1 MSKNVFRQILI
12 RTNMYVTV
20 KTHMEESKLIFYML
34 SKIWGF
40 FMGYFFHFWNEML
53 LWVSFCQVF
62 NVLYSKMKNCS
73 HFWESKKLWSMGRIV
88 PKTCMETSNMSKGV
102 LGTLQSLYNSSSF
115 RTSHS
120 DIQNDVRW
128 NTFALKIFN
137 AHGHYY
143 FV

>member
-1 MSKNVFRQILI
+1 
-12 RTNMYVTV
+12 MYVTV

-73 HFWESKKLWSMGRIV
+73 HFWESKKNCDLWEG
-88 PKTCMETSNMSKGV
+88 
-102 LGTLQSLYNSSSF
+102 
-115 RTSHS
+115 
-120 DIQNDVRW
+120 
-128 NTFALKIFN
+128 
-137 AHGHYY
+137 
-143 FV
+143 

>member
-1 MSKNVFRQILI
+1 
-12 RTNMYVTV
+12 
-20 KTHMEESKLIFYML
+20 
-34 SKIWGF
+34 
-40 FMGYFFHFWNEML
+40 
-53 LWVSFCQVF
+53 
-62 NVLYSKMKNCS
+62 
-73 HFWESKKLWSMGRIV
+73 MGRIV

-102 LGTLQSLYNSSSF
+102 LGTLQPLYNSSSF
-115 RTSHS
+115 RTLHS